1 MNILEKIKALRGVG
15 YRKLKEATS
24 ERKIELPGFIIRKV
38 TKMQELP
45 KFDDITKTNVTYPIL
60 EPFAYV
66 NIKWDDSQKILTYN
80 VIEPQLNEEEKKN
93 IERISKA
100 LIEMVEVGFEE
111 IKEEK
116 KAIEY
121 IKQNVDKII
130 KDFGIKLSA
139 NSYLKIMYY
148 IYRNFIGY
156 NEIHV
161 ILNDPYIE
169 DISCDGINI
178 PVYVIH
184 RKYGSLKTNV
194 VFTDGET
201 LRKFIVKLAERCGR
215 YVSYAEPIL
224 DASLSDGSRVAATIA
239 SDVATKGG
247 TFCIKEGYIQLA
259 DGRIKEIS
267 SLFEEAK
274 SSYGAKFENG
284 NEIVEVRDLEV
295 IGVDERSLKQE
306 KSKVISI
313 IKLAPPEKLVDI
325 RLKDGG
331 EITVTPNHIFH
342 VFDKKTQKL
351 SLCEAEKLEKEN
363 YLLLPTEVKVL
374 NGKIQKIDVESLLK
388 EFSTFNK
395 ICVKPSRKI
404 KSLIT
409 NFLNSH
415 KNEKG
420 IDRKYLSKRFKVS
433 PGYFSDIIN
442 KNNSIAFNIFLD
454 ITKEMEVKL
463 EDLQPL
469 EIVVFGG
476 GQKGSQ
482 KKIRIP
488 FFVDE
493 NLAYLAGILISD
505 GHLSKNRIDISCYS
519 FLLENKIKKIFN
531 QLFKKKVT
539 GSERIYISNKFLP
552 FFFNRVFQIP
562 IGKKAN
568 IVSVPEIIC
577 KSPLPIISSFIR
589 GLFDGGG
596 TVNSG
601 LSYTTASKNLAHQ
614 LTFLL
619 ARFGIYSVVRKE
631 DKKYRILIPSEYEEL
646 FLNKIGFTSKK
657 SIKILMRRIK
667 LRKQKLYHRKKNH
680 SLIPCNR
687 LLIELIK
694 TAGIKIGEIVKRF
707 KIGSASLYSNKISKQ
722 LLKYI
727 LAYIEENGKLNK
739 RAKELLKNLKI
750 LANSNQEF
758 VEIEEVKVKYNE
770 ERAPVYD
777 IQLNPHRFFIGGAN
791 KPMNLFDTIRK
802 FTEKPFSP
810 IDQIELKTTNEEI
823 LAYIWYL
830 LEHRASLLVVGGTA
844 TGKTSFLNSIC
855 MFIKPEAKIVS
866 IEDTREL
873 RLTHEHWIPG
883 LARPGFGIPLPT
895 GERYGSVTLF
905 DLLKEAFRQNPDYVI
920 VGEVRGQEAY
930 VLFQGIASG
939 HASLSTLH
947 AGSASDVVK
956 RLVSPPI
963 ELPPVLLEGLDA
975 IIVMTFAKEKGGSS
989 RRVKEIEEVISVD
1002 EKGNVK
1008 TNLVYRWNPAT
1019 DTFEKVNESF
1029 RLKKIASYIGVSY
1042 ENVLEDIERRK
1053 KFLRWLLS
1061 QGIKDYLEV
1070 TKYINEFYK
1079 NPKKFEEIIGK
1090 VSVEKM
1096 EVKEEKE
1103 IKVEEKPKRR
1113 YSSILS
1119 LLGLKYM
1126 KEENK

>member
-1 MNILEKIKALRGVG
+1 MDIFEKIKSLRGVG
-15 YRKLKEATS
+15 YRRLKEAAS

-45 KFDDITKTNVTYPIL
+45 KFEDITKTNVTYPIL

-66 NIKWDDSQKILTYN
+66 NIKWDDSQKILIYN
-80 VIEPQLNEEEKKN
+80 VIEPELNEEEKKN
-93 IERISKA
+93 MERISKA
-100 LIEMVEVGFEE
+100 LIEMVEVGFGE

-130 KDFGIKLSA
+130 KYLGIKLSP

-156 NEIHV
+156 NEVHA

-184 RKYGSLKTNV
+184 RKYGSLKTNI
-194 VFTDGET
+194 VFSDGET

-224 DASLSDGSRVAATIA
+224 DASLPDGSRVAATIA

-247 TFCIKEGYIQLA
+247 TF
-259 DGRIKEIS
+259 
-267 SLFEEAK
+267 
-274 SSYGAKFENG
+274 
-284 NEIVEVRDLEV
+284 
-295 IGVDERSLKQE
+295 
-306 KSKVISI
+306 
-313 IKLAPPEKLVDI
+313 
-325 RLKDGG
+325 
-331 EITVTPNHIFH
+331 
-342 VFDKKTQKL
+342 
-351 SLCEAEKLEKEN
+351 
-363 YLLLPTEVKVL
+363 
-374 NGKIQKIDVESLLK
+374 
-388 EFSTFNK
+388 
-395 ICVKPSRKI
+395 
-404 KSLIT
+404 
-409 NFLNSH
+409 
-415 KNEKG
+415 
-420 IDRKYLSKRFKVS
+420 
-433 PGYFSDIIN
+433 
-442 KNNSIAFNIFLD
+442 
-454 ITKEMEVKL
+454 
-463 EDLQPL
+463 
-469 EIVVFGG
+469 
-476 GQKGSQ
+476 
-482 KKIRIP
+482 
-488 FFVDE
+488 
-493 NLAYLAGILISD
+493 
-505 GHLSKNRIDISCYS
+505 
-519 FLLENKIKKIFN
+519 
-531 QLFKKKVT
+531 
-539 GSERIYISNKFLP
+539 
-552 FFFNRVFQIP
+552 
-562 IGKKAN
+562 
-568 IVSVPEIIC
+568 
-577 KSPLPIISSFIR
+577 
-589 GLFDGGG
+589 
-596 TVNSG
+596 
-601 LSYTTASKNLAHQ
+601 
-614 LTFLL
+614 
-619 ARFGIYSVVRKE
+619 
-631 DKKYRILIPSEYEEL
+631 
-646 FLNKIGFTSKK
+646 
-657 SIKILMRRIK
+657 
-667 LRKQKLYHRKKNH
+667 
-680 SLIPCNR
+680 
-687 LLIELIK
+687 
-694 TAGIKIGEIVKRF
+694 
-707 KIGSASLYSNKISKQ
+707 
-722 LLKYI
+722 
-727 LAYIEENGKLNK
+727 
-739 RAKELLKNLKI
+739 
-750 LANSNQEF
+750 
-758 VEIEEVKVKYNE
+758 
-770 ERAPVYD
+770 
-777 IQLNPHRFFIGGAN
+777 
-791 KPMNLFDTIRK
+791 TIRK

-810 IDQIELKTTNEEI
+810 IDQIELKTANEEI

-830 LEHRASLLVVGGTA
+830 IEHRASLLVVGGTA

-895 GERYGSVTLF
+895 GEKYGSVTLF

-956 RLVSPPI
+956 RLISPPI

-989 RRVKEIEEVISVD
+989 RRVKEIEEVVNID

-1008 TNLVYRWNPAT
+1008 TNLVYRWNPVT

-1042 ENVLEDIERRK
+1042 DMVLEDIERRK

-1061 QGIKDYLEV
+1061 QGIKDYVEV

-1090 VSVEKM
+1090 VSVEKT

-1103 IKVEEKPKRR
+1103 IKEIKVERKPKRK
-1113 YSSILS
+1113 YYPILS
-1119 LLGLKYM
+1119 LLGLKLM